1 MSQERRTLCGLLMGN
16 VLYAAVICIIGAFLV
31 DNKLSFVLGTLWS
44 TLGACLVT
52 MHMYF
57 SLQKSLDMDSES
69 AEKRENTQAIFR
81 MIIMIVVVT
90 SGLLLSEYFHPL
102 GIVFGAFALKASAYC
117 GHFFIN
123 INKR

>member
-1 MSQERRTLCGLLMGN
+1 MSQEKRTLCGLLVGN

-90 SGLLLSEYFHPL
+90 SGLLLPKYFHPF

-117 GHFFIN
+117 SHFFIN